1 MDASF
6 SPDGT
11 ALATASADGQVKFFQ
26 VYMKGSESPRRLH
39 QWKPHEGQPVS
50 CLFFLDNHRDHNP
63 DEQIWK
69 YALTGCCQNNELKLW
84 SCENWTCLQTVQFS
98 ANDGKRVALQAVMDI
113 TAQYLL
119 LSDIFRKNVY
129 VLQLQNQN
137 ADKVKFVS
145 VSEFA
150 TPSPLL
156 SMAMLEAGIKKVTDK
171 HNTLDS
177 DDEDEEDLDDLQAES
192 REATVINFLLVQPK
206 SLQECRIVYE
216 DAFSQPQIQ
225 DLKMIKK
232 EVVTP
237 TEELKEAADK
247 ITLMSPE
254 VFVTSSSSQIKIKEE
269 PVSPPG
275 ETTEKE
281 IIVQP
286 IRRGQVQAIS
296 GGSSPSREVQDILG
310 DTEAEGG
317 LGAEVVITE
326 EDDEDEDDEE
336 EITDLEAEDSD
347 ELSNMLD
354 KCNES
359 IKKEALDKSLAI
371 KLQEGL
377 RIKQELQIK
386 EEKESPQAWQPRAG
400 LVKTEPTCWQ
410 TPSSSSSQII
420 KPEPSSPILAGNNQ
434 MDIILNKLNDMT
446 HMIQTQRSEIAM
458 LKQEMKH
465 MHKED
470 LNLFRSML
478 EESNREAQNE
488 LKASTGMLVNGI
500 KGNLKSSINEEIRKA
515 TPLLVQAAHQSIQEA
530 LAKEVHGKV
539 LKSDLHLK
547 EAVAKLA
554 SNRSVSEG
562 IANNVATSLSP
573 SLHASFKDALIST
586 LVPAF
591 ERTIQTLFGQL
602 SNTFNK
608 GLKDYESQ
616 LKNHVH
622 KQLDPLVRDLKVD
635 NKNSKELEK
644 KLTSVIRSEMRN
656 ITTSTPQGSPAQ
668 TGGPSPALTNVV
680 NIEADIK
687 QKLMEGKVN
696 EAFSTALSAN
706 SLPIVVSTCEKV
718 NPSQIF
724 HQNPCPLS
732 QEVLLS
738 LIQQLAHNLESF
750 TDLKLNYLNEA
761 VPSLEP
767 GNESTK
773 KHIPIVMSGVL
784 DQLTKFARNNPNKKV
799 KMLMMAVQGLTRDS

>member
-39 QWKPHEGQPVS
+39 QWKPHDGQPVS

-63 DEQIWK
+63 DQQIWK

-84 SCENWTCLQTVQFS
+84 SCENWTCLQTVQFN

-119 LSDIFRKNVY
+119 LSDINRKNVY
-129 VLQLQNQN
+129 VLQLQHDHEN
-137 ADKVKFVS
+137 DKVKFVS

-156 SMAMLEAGIKKVTDK
+156 SMAMLEAGVKKVTDK
-171 HNTLDS
+171 HTLDDS
-177 DDEDEEDLDDLQAES
+177 DDEDDLDDLQAES

-206 SLQECRIVYE
+206 SLQECRIVFE
-216 DAFSQPQIQ
+216 DAFSQPQIN
-225 DLKMIKK
+225 LEAVVNVNVKK
-232 EVVTP
+232 EVITP

-254 VFVTSSSSQIKIKEE
+254 VFVAAPQKIKEE
-269 PVSPPG
+269 PVSPPA
-275 ETTEKE
+275 EKE
-281 IIVQP
+281 PVP
-286 IRRGQVQAIS
+286 VPRRGQAVAS

-326 EDDEDEDDEE
+326 EDDEDDDEE
-336 EITDLEAEDSD
+336 DIITDLEAEDSD

-359 IKKEALDKSLAI
+359 IKKEFKPEPL
-371 KLQEGL
+371 GL
-377 RIKQELQIK
+377 RIKQEAGLRIK
-386 EEKESPQAWQPRAG
+386 EEKESPSSNSAWRG
-400 LVKTEPTCWQ
+400 VKTEPTCW
-410 TPSSSSSQII
+410 PI
-420 KPEPSSPILAGNNQ
+420 KPEPASSPVLAGTASGSSTSID
-434 MDIILNKLNDMT
+434 MILNKLNDMT
-446 HMIQTQRSEIAM
+446 HMIQTQRSEMQM
-458 LKQEMKH
+458 LKEEMKH
-465 MHKED
+465 MHRED
-470 LNLFRSML
+470 LTVFRSLL
-478 EESNREAQNE
+478 EESNREAVGE
-488 LKASTGMLVNGI
+488 LKATTGILVNSI
-500 KGNLKSSINEEIRKA
+500 KGNLKNSINEEIRKA

-554 SNRSVSEG
+554 SNRAVSEG
-562 IANNVATSLSP
+562 IANNVATSLTP

-616 LKNHVH
+616 LKSHVN
-622 KQLDPLVRDLKVD
+622 KQLEPVIRDLKAAD
-635 NKNSKELEK
+635 KSKTSTDLEK
-644 KLTSVIRSEMRN
+644 KLTNVIRSEMRN
-656 ITTSTPQGSPAQ
+656 VTSSTPQGSPA
-668 TGGPSPALTNVV
+668 TPSPAASLTNVV

-696 EAFSTALSAN
+696 EAFNTALTAN

-718 NPSQIF
+718 NPNQIF

-738 LIQQLAHNLESF
+738 LIQQLAQNLESY

-767 GNESTK
+767 DNESTK
-773 KHIPIVMSGVL
+773 MYIPNVMSGVL

-799 KMLMMAVQGLTRDS
+799 KMLTMAVQGLTKDS